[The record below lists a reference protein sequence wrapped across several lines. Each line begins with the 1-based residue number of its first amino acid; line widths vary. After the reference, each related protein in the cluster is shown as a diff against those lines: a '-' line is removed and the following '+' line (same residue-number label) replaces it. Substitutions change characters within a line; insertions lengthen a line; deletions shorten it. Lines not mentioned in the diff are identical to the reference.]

1 MEKRKNMYR
10 VFQLSNLIVL
20 GILTIVLLSAN
31 TVGVNEDGY
40 DVLEL
45 IAAILFFSE
54 LILNLVFFSMAI
66 CNFKAL
72 LNQMPNGV
80 KISRVQLYIHTA
92 LIILWTAFTVWVSVN
107 VVKSGRYMLKQYYP
121 IQQALVGD
129 IFAQILSLMLAF
141 LVNYVLFRSS

>member
-31 TVGVNEDGY
+31 TVGVNQDGY
-40 DVLEL
+40 DTLEL

-80 KISRVQLYIHTA
+80 KISRVQLYIHTT

-129 IFAQILSLMLAF
+129 IFAQILSLMLVF
-141 LVNYVLFRSS
+141 LATYVLYRSS

>member
-72 LNQMPNGV
+72 LNQMPDGV
-80 KISRVQLYIHTA
+80 KISRVQLYIHTT

-129 IFAQILSLMLAF
+129 IFAQILSLMLVF
-141 LVNYVLFRSS
+141 LVTYVLYRSS